1 MPVLLAVLLPA
12 MHACKTSP
20 HPQQAAR
27 ADTPRGASVGV
38 HLLDG
43 QRHVGE
49 LLAVQDSSLVILL
62 PANRVAVG
70 RFADVGR
77 VDWGDYASS
86 RNVST
91 SVWRS
96 PTLRQQGLS
105 ASRFPYGL
113 TQPAWR
119 TLLARFGQTSPDT
132 LRVER
137 R

>member
-1 MPVLLAVLLPA
+1 LSVLLPA
-12 MHACKTSP
+12 LQACRTSP
-20 HPQQAAR
+20 DPQQAAR

-77 VDWGDYASS
+77 VDWGDYTSS
-86 RNVST
+86 RDFNT
-91 SVWRS
+91 SVWTS
-96 PTLRQQGLS
+96 PTLRQRGRL

-113 TQPAWR
+113 PDRALR
-119 TLLARFGQTSPDT
+119 TLLARLGQTSPDT
-132 LRVER
+132 LRVGPR
-137 R
+137 